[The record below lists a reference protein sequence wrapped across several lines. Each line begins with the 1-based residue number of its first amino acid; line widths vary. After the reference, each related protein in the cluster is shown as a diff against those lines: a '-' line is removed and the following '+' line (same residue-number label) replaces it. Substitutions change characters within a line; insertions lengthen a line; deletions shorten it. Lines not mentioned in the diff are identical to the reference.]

1 MGLDSEVM
9 KGDSMLNIK
18 KKSSV
23 AAVAVA
29 ALAASSLALTG
40 SVAAQAAEPTSFSL
54 YVPAWQSGDSPYVA
68 VANAFMKAYPNYKV
82 KVTQVAGDA
91 YSNGLQTSLQAGNG
105 PDVFRTEPGNG
116 NTMSLVPLA
125 KKGFLRSLNATA
137 ARSVNPSSAA
147 ADLSVGGQIYGV
159 SLDLTAGSMVANE
172 TLMKA
177 DGVTWPSTFG
187 DLLDACTAAKKKGKS
202 FIALA
207 GAISANTGLFGMSI
221 IGGDLY
227 LGDPTWN
234 SRRAA
239 GKVTFAGSAGWK
251 TALNKVV
258 QMKNANCFQDGAAG
272 ADFGSGI
279 DANFF
284 AHKAYAV
291 FVPGSTSVVFKRFV
305 PPTRGEDIVTEA
317 FPGTTAAQTAVPAA
331 VNYSLSVNAKTKAT
345 KAVNAFI
352 NFVASKDGQVT
363 YQKLSGGLPTTAK
376 LTASN
381 VPDADAYRNVIALV
395 NAKKTYP
402 FPDKGFSNGAVYVA
416 LGTGI
421 QGLIT
426 GQATV
431 AQVLQSM
438 DAAWGQ

>member
-1 MGLDSEVM
+1 
-9 KGDSMLNIK
+9 MLKINK
-18 KKSSV
+18 RSAV
-23 AAVAVA
+23 AAIAVT
-29 ALAASSLALTG
+29 ALAASTLALSG
-40 SVAAQAAEPTSFSL
+40 SVAAQAAEPNTFSL
-54 YVPAWQSGDSPYVA
+54 YVPVWQAGDSPYVA
-68 VANAFMKAYPNYKV
+68 VANAFMKANPKYKI
-82 KVTQVAGDA
+82 KITEVAGDA

-125 KKGFLRSLNATA
+125 KKGFLLPLNGTA
-137 ARSVNPSSAA
+137 VPSVNPASAA
-147 ADLSVGGQIYGV
+147 ADLNVGSRIYGAA
-159 SLDLTAGSMVANE
+159 LDLTAGSMVANE

-177 DGVTWPSTFG
+177 DGVTWPTTFDG
-187 DLLDACTAAKKKGKS
+187 LLDACTAAKKKGKS

-207 GAISANTGLFGMSI
+207 GAMTPNTGLFAMSM

-227 LGDPTWN
+227 LNDSTWN
-234 SRRAA
+234 SRRQA
-239 GKVTFAGSAGWK
+239 GKVSFASSAGWK
-251 TALNKVV
+251 TALNKIV

-291 FVPGSTSVVFKRFV
+291 FVPGSTSVVFKKFV

-317 FPGTTAAQTAVPAA
+317 FPGTTAAQTAVPAS
-331 VNYSLSVNAKTKAT
+331 VNYALSVNAKTKAKT
-345 KAVNAFI
+345 AVTAFI
-352 NFVASKDGQVT
+352 NFVASPTGQTT

-376 LTASN
+376 LTATN
-381 VPDADAYRNVIALV
+381 VPDADAYRKVIDLA
-395 NAKKTYP
+395 NSKKTYP
-402 FPDKGFSNGAVYVA
+402 FPDKGFTNGAVYVA
-416 LGTGI
+416 LGTGV
-421 QGLIT
+421 QGLLT

-438 DAAWGQ
+438 DAAW